1 MNTVKYH
8 QGDQTVM
15 IARRKILAGEEVT
28 DFYGANYFQSSR
40 GERQAVLG
48 FPCQCRPCSDNWP
61 LLRNLPTFTKAQLKQ
76 RAQWSSAREQLETS
90 VSNMKVLQTFKLS
103 KQLSQTV
110 GE

>member
-1 MNTVKYH
+1 MFQYL

-28 DFYGANYFQSSR
+28 DFYGAHYFQSSR

-61 LLRNLPTFTKAQLKQ
+61 LMRNLQTFTKAIKPLHTRPVQC
-76 RAQWSSAREQLETS
+76 S
-90 VSNMKVLQTFKLS
+90 VLRYFYHDK
-103 KQLSQTV
+103 
-110 GE
+110 